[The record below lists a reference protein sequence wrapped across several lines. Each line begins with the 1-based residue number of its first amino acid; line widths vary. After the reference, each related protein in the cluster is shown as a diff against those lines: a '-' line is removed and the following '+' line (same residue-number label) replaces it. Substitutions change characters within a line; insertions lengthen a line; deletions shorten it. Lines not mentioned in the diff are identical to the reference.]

1 MWAWCTFKL
10 SYWLISVICLLPLC
24 RYYFEIIRMLGTN
37 TVTFFMCFYI
47 STICIFDAFIKHH
60 KDWQIKRSFYRL
72 VSDLV
77 GLHKLKSSFSYRY
90 ATPQLCPCSVCMYVC
105 IWCVNVFL
113 DTCTTITTTRRTG
126 SSRLTTTPTLWW
138 RTFATCCSPT
148 TPASPYFSAAS
159 SSPTWSRATWAAEL
173 VMFYR
178 RRPFVASPQK
188 VKTENLYEESK

>member
-1 MWAWCTFKL
+1 MFAT
-10 SYWLISVICLLPLC
+10 
-24 RYYFEIIRMLGTN
+24 
-37 TVTFFMCFYI
+37 
-47 STICIFDAFIKHH
+47 
-60 KDWQIKRSFYRL
+60 L
-72 VSDLV
+72 VSILFWNNKNARHKYCNVFYVFLYFNDLYFWCIYKV
-77 GLHKLKSSFSYRY
+77 SSRIDKSKGVFTVLFRISSDFTNWNQVFHIG
-90 ATPQLCPCSVCMYVC
+90 TPRHNSAPVPFVCMYVSGE
-105 IWCVNVFL
+105 WWVNVFL

>member
-1 MWAWCTFKL
+1 MWAWCTCML

-105 IWCVNVFL
+105 MYLVCKCFSRYVYDNHYHEADWFL
-113 DTCTTITTTRRTG
+113 KADDDTYI
-126 SSRLTTTPTLWW
+126 
-138 RTFATCCSPT
+138 
-148 TPASPYFSAAS
+148 
-159 SSPTWSRATWAAEL
+159 
-173 VMFYR
+173 VM
-178 RRPFVASPQK
+178 
-188 VKTENLYEESK
+188 ENLRYMLQPYNSSQPIFFGCKFKPYVKQGYMSGGAGYVLSKEAVRRFSTKGEDWESLWRK